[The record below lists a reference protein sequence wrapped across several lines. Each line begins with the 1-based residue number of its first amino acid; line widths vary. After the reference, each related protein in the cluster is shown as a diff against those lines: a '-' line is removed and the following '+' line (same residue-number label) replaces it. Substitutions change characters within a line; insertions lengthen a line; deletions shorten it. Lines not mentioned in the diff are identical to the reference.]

1 MRMQAISST
10 KHALYW
16 KAYQTPT
23 LRLTFEYSL
32 NNLTKTTHF
41 SSYFHSQITDI
52 IRIAKVNYVVMNL
65 LANGHKKDS
74 KATPEFDFTIHKYFP
89 TIKQN

>member
-1 MRMQAISST
+1 MKNFNISPETT
-10 KHALYW
+10 KFF
-16 KAYQTPT
+16 P
-23 LRLTFEYSL
+23 
-32 NNLTKTTHF
+32 
-41 SSYFHSQITDI
+41 YFHSQITDI